1 MDFKKEMRI
10 AEEDIIKFRGNNIPK
25 EDIEDYITYYNNV
38 SYLTIEQAGKELNLK
53 PGTIRSY
60 IKSSILPNAFK
71 HFTNK
76 WFIPKEDIDKLK
88 AKNKIPSNYLSIEET
103 AERISKHPDI
113 IKNIF
118 EMVCSFKI
126 ELL

>member
-1 MDFKKEMRI
+1 MLNGFQKEMRI

-88 AKNKIPSNYLSIEET
+88 AKNKIP
-103 AERISKHPDI
+103 RI
-113 IKNIF
+113 IF
-118 EMVCSFKI
+118 
-126 ELL
+126 LLKRQQKEFPNTPIL